1 MRVLSISITLHPC
14 EFRRAEVWAALDL
27 LQWEAMSETN
37 AKYTRNQPYLSKL
50 LKNER
55 LTGPESEKETIHI
68 EMELEDGMTYTPGDA
83 LGIIP
88 TNRES
93 QVQSVLKALGFDG
106 TERVADHY
114 KVDISLHEALTTRLG
129 IGKLARGSVNQFAK
143 LCGDNPPEGLKALL
157 GTENKALAEEY
168 VWGREFYDLVTE
180 FPGIVTEPQQLFNI
194 LQRLTPRMYSIAS
207 SQAAHPGEVHTT
219 VRVVRYTA
227 HGLDRQGVAS
237 GHLGERAPVGESLPV
252 FLHENNAFRLPAD
265 TTAPII
271 MIGPGTGIA
280 PFRAFLEERQAT
292 GQTGDNWLFFGEQR
306 SVSDYLY
313 KDQFLAMQKDG
324 LLTNLHTA
332 FSRDQGKKVYV
343 QDRMQE
349 NAAELYAWLERG
361 AYFYV
366 CGDASRMAK
375 DVESALLDCI
385 AKGSDGTLE
394 HAAEYLA
401 AMKKAKRYQR
411 DVY

>member
-1 MRVLSISITLHPC
+1 
-14 EFRRAEVWAALDL
+14 
-27 LQWEAMSETN
+27 MSETTIE
-37 AKYTRNQPYLSKL
+37 ATTETAAVSGKGHASKYTRNSPYQSRL
-50 LKNER
+50 LVNER

-68 EMELEDGMTYTPGDA
+68 EMELEEGMTYTPGDA
-83 LGIIP
+83 VGILP
-88 TNRES
+88 TNREP
-93 QVQSVLKALGFDG
+93 QVESVLKALGFDG
-106 TERVADHY
+106 TERVADWY
-114 KVDISLHEALTTRLG
+114 KVEISLHEALTTRLG
-129 IGKLARGSVNQFAK
+129 IGKLARGSVNQYAK
-143 LCGDNPPEGLKALL
+143 LCGDNPPAGLKALL
-157 GTENKALAEEY
+157 GAENKALAEEY
-168 VWGREFYDLVTE
+168 VWGREFIDLVTE
-180 FPGIVTEPQQLFNI
+180 FPGVVTEPQQLFNI

-207 SQAAHPGEVHTT
+207 SQAAHPNEVHTT

-237 GHLGERAPVGESLPV
+237 GHLGERAPVGSTMPI
-252 FLHENNAFRLPAD
+252 FLHENNAFRLPED
-265 TTAPII
+265 TTAPVI

-313 KDQFLAMQKDG
+313 KEQFLGMEKDG
-324 LLTNLHTA
+324 LLTKLHTA

-401 AMKKAKRYQR
+401 GMKKAKRYQR

>member
-1 MRVLSISITLHPC
+1 
-14 EFRRAEVWAALDL
+14 
-27 LQWEAMSETN
+27 MSETTIE
-37 AKYTRNQPYLSKL
+37 ATAGTVGAGAETTATGAETAAVSGKGHASKYTRNQPYMSTL
-50 LKNER
+50 LVNER

-68 EMELEDGMTYTPGDA
+68 EMDLEEGMTYTPGDA
-83 LGIIP
+83 VGILP
-88 TNRES
+88 TNREP
-93 QVQSVLKALGFDG
+93 QVESVLKALGFSG
-106 TERVADHY
+106 TERVADWY
-114 KVDISLHEALTTRLG
+114 KVEISLHEALTTRLG
-129 IGKLARGSVNQFAK
+129 IGKLARGSVNQYAK
-143 LCGDNPPEGLKALL
+143 LCGDAPPAGLKALL
-157 GTENKALAEEY
+157 GAENKALAEEY
-168 VWGREFYDLVTE
+168 VWGREFIDLVTE
-180 FPGIVTEPQQLFNI
+180 FPGVVTEPQQLFNI

-207 SQAAHPGEVHTT
+207 SQAAHPNEVHTT
-219 VRVVRYTA
+219 VRVVRYTS
-227 HGLDRQGVAS
+227 HGMERQGVAS
-237 GHLGERAPVGESLPV
+237 GHLGERAPVGATIPI
-252 FLHENNAFRLPAD
+252 FLHENNAFRLPED
-265 TTAPII
+265 TSAPVI

-313 KDQFLAMQKDG
+313 KEQFLGMEKDG
-324 LLTNLHTA
+324 LLTKLHTA

-366 CGDASRMAK
+366 CGDATRMAK
-375 DVESALLDCI
+375 DVETALLDVI

-401 AMKKAKRYQR
+401 GLKKAKRYQR